1 MKALKTKR
9 LLAFVTA
16 CVMLLSTGI
25 DSVSAVTQEEIEE
38 LRDQR
43 DALTAE
49 REAQQAVIDDLAE
62 RQADVFET
70 KTAMDERNS
79 YTLEQMRLNG
89 EEIALYD
96 DMIAE
101 KAKEVE
107 SALQL
112 EKEQLKRYRIRVRAM
127 EEGGTAT
134 YLAMLL
140 QVTSLGEFLTTIDD
154 IGEIMESD
162 RELADAYEEAR
173 ENTEAVQREY
183 EEFKGG
189 LELIQNELEEEQKE
203 LQKEIDEAND
213 LILALADEIR
223 TNQKTYQEILEKEE
237 EADREL
243 RSMMAQ
249 LEKERQAY
257 AITAVS
263 STGAFIWP
271 VPSCTYLTSRFGMR
285 THPILGT
292 VRTHSGIDVGAAAG
306 SSVLAA
312 DGGTVTQASD
322 SGNGYGN
329 CVIINHGNGYVTLYG
344 HLSSISVSNG
354 QTVTQGQQ
362 IGTVGSTGLAT
373 GPHLHYEVWFSGSRI
388 DPEQFY
394 SGLTYSLDAG
404 V

>member
-1 MKALKTKR
+1 MNAQSTRR
-9 LLAFVTA
+9 LLALLTA
-16 CVMLLSTGI
+16 CVMLLSAGPYRAE
-25 DSVSAVTQEEIEE
+25 AVTQEEIEE

-43 DALTAE
+43 DELTAE
-49 REAQQAVIDDLAE
+49 REAQQAVIDALTE
-62 RQADVFET
+62 QQADVLET
-70 KTAMDERNS
+70 KSAMDERNS

-101 KAKEVE
+101 KAKEVA

-112 EKEQLKRYRIRVRAM
+112 EEEQLKRYRIRVRAM

-134 YLAMLL
+134 YFAMLL
-140 QVTSLGEFLTTIDD
+140 QVTTLGEFLTTIDD

-162 RELADAYEEAR
+162 RELADDYQEAR

-183 EEFKGG
+183 EEFKDG
-189 LELIQNELEEEQKE
+189 LEQAQNALEEEQKE

-213 LILALADEIR
+213 LILSLTEEIK
-223 TNQKTYQEILEKEE
+223 TNQDTYQEILKKEE
-237 EADREL
+237 EADRDL
-243 RSMMAQ
+243 RNMMAE
-249 LEKERQAY
+249 LERERQAQ
-257 AITAVS
+257 AAASVNC
-263 STGAFIWP
+263 TGSFIWP
-271 VPSCTYLTSRFGMR
+271 VPSCAYLTSRFGMR

-292 VRTHSGIDVGAAAG
+292 VRTHNGIDVGAVAG

-312 DGGTVTQASD
+312 DGGKVTQASD

-329 CVIINHGNGYVTLYG
+329 CVIINHGNGYVTLYA
-344 HLSSISVSNG
+344 HLATISVKNG
-354 QTVTQGQQ
+354 KSVTQGQQ
-362 IGTVGSTGLAT
+362 IGTVGSTGLST
-373 GPHLHYEVWFSGSRI
+373 GAHLHYEVWLSGSRI

-394 SGLTYSLDAG
+394 TGLTYSLDAG